1 MNNPQVAM
9 SQPYGPS
16 AEVYSFAIIL
26 WQLVSHQVPYAGVS
40 SNAFHKRV
48 VLEGARP
55 PLGNKAWPAPLS
67 QLFAEC
73 WSTPTERPAME
84 DVTPPPNPPP
94 PQSGHAPS
102 SPRPHP
108 FPAPAT
114 GATPPR
120 DTFASRVQV
129 CRRLREM
136 HDGLKP

>member
-26 WQLVSHQVPYAGVS
+26 WQLVSHQVPYAGLS

-73 WSTPTERPAME
+73 WSTPTERPATLGLQGML
-84 DVTPPPNPPP
+84 
-94 PQSGHAPS
+94 QGGGRASGVCIIS
-102 SPRPHP
+102 VGRI
-108 FPAPAT
+108 
-114 GATPPR
+114 R
-120 DTFASRVQV
+120 RNRV
-129 CRRLREM
+129 
-136 HDGLKP
+136 K